1 METNLDINPF
11 LQIDPVNVNS
21 INTLNNLAGQKK
33 INNNDDMSIRK
44 VSQEFEAILLNFL
57 VKAMWKTIPK
67 EGLFDGGGSMQGYT
81 EIMQNALAEDL
92 AAKGGFGVAPVIYNQ
107 LKPKSNAAAEAL
119 NKNVSLSQENVKRKI
134 TDNDTDKNKETSSV
148 NFKG

>member
-1 METNLDINPF
+1 METSLDINPF
-11 LQIDPVNVNS
+11 LQIDPVRSNS
-21 INTLNNLAGQKK
+21 ISTLNSLAGQKK
-33 INNNDDMSIRK
+33 ITNDDASLRK
-44 VSQEFEAILLNFL
+44 IAQDFEAVLLNFV

-67 EGLFDGGGSMQGYT
+67 GGLFDGGGSMQGYT

-107 LKPKSNAAAEAL
+107 LKPKSVVTEAFG
-119 NKNVSLSQENVKRKI
+119 KSAPPSPENGVKKGNSEDVGI
-134 TDNDTDKNKETSSV
+134 NKEMPSV

>member
-1 METNLDINPF
+1 METSLDINPF
-11 LQIDPVNVNS
+11 LQIDPANVNS
-21 INTLNNLAGQKK
+21 INTLNTVTGQKK
-33 INNNDDMSIRK
+33 IINDDMSIKK
-44 VSQEFEAILLNFL
+44 VSQDFEAILLNFV

-67 EGLFDGGGSMQGYT
+67 AGLFDGGGGSMQGYT

-107 LKPKSNAAAEAL
+107 LKPKNYAPAEVL
-119 NKNVSLSQENVKRKI
+119 SKNISASQEKTIRKAESEEYRI
-134 TDNDTDKNKETSSV
+134 KEESSV

>member
-1 METNLDINPF
+1 METSLDINPF
-11 LQIDPVNVNS
+11 LQIDPVHSSSISNLNS
-21 INTLNNLAGQKK
+21 LAGQKK
-33 INNNDDMSIRK
+33 ITNDDASLRK
-44 VSQEFEAILLNFL
+44 IAQDFEAVLLNFV

-67 EGLFDGGGSMQGYT
+67 GGLFDGGGGMQGYM

-107 LKPKSNAAAEAL
+107 LKPKNVVTEAFG
-119 NKNVSLSQENVKRKI
+119 KNVPSLPEKWSKKGNGEDVGI
-134 TDNDTDKNKETSSV
+134 NKEMASV

>member
-1 METNLDINPF
+1 METSLDINPF
-11 LQIDPVNVNS
+11 LQIDPVATNS
-21 INTLNNLAGQKK
+21 INTLNAVAGQKK
-33 INNNDDMSIRK
+33 INNDDTSIKK
-44 VSQEFEAILLNFL
+44 VSQDFEAVLLNFV

-67 EGLFDGGGSMQGYT
+67 DGLFGGGGSMQGYT

-107 LKPKSNAAAEAL
+107 LKPKNYLSAEVV
-119 NKNVSLSQENVKRKI
+119 NKNMSASQENTTKKV
-134 TDNDTDKNKETSSV
+134 DSEEYKNKEKSCV